1 MLRNCFFLVSLY
13 ITGILSAQVVTTTP
27 VIITKDAGAITVVF
41 DASQGNAALKDYA
54 GPIYAHTGV
63 ITSSSTS
70 STDWKH
76 VVTDWPSSTNQSSVN
91 ITKNRLTSLGN
102 NRWQL
107 SVTPDIDAYYGITN
121 PTEVVKQLAFV
132 FRNADGSLVGRNADG
147 SDILIPVYQSGL
159 TVKIANPTFNTLVP
173 LNSTIS
179 IAANASISGNMALFV
194 GTASTSDITSTPP
207 VAQANNATTLS
218 SDYTFATPGNY
229 YIIATTTANGSTSS
243 DTSYV
248 CVPKNQN
255 LADRPSGLKEG
266 ITKNRDGSVTFCLSL
281 GKNVPVSSSTS
292 VFLLGDFNRY
302 RLDNSYQMNLQSENK
317 TYGTDVNFY
326 WLTVN
331 GLDPTQEHA
340 YQYYIDGLTGV
351 TPIRVAD
358 PYCEKILDPNNDQYI
373 SSTVYPNLKSYPF
386 GLTSGVLSCFTLEP
400 TTYTWQYSSTFT
412 PPLQS
417 QLTIYEML
425 LRDFTSEGTVKAAIG
440 KLDYL
445 KELGVNAV
453 ELMPVMEFD
462 GNNSW
467 GYNPN
472 FYLAPD
478 KAYGT
483 KADYQQFVDECHK
496 RGIAVILDIV
506 LNHTW
511 GLSSYCMV
519 YWDAANNRP
528 AATNPYYNGLAPHPY
543 FVGNDI
549 NHTYAPVRAW
559 LSRALQFW
567 LTEYK
572 ADGFRFDM
580 TKGFTQTQS
589 NGGAA
594 NPNATLN
601 CSTYDQSRIDNLK
614 MYIDAVKSVNPKAY
628 TILEHFCDDAE
639 ENALA
644 AYDST
649 MLWRNVSYA
658 FEQAAMG
665 YVSGSDFSLLA
676 SKSQSGGQ
684 VSLPTNRV
692 AYAES
697 HDEYRMGYKAITW
710 GISEVK
716 DTTNVMKQLAVCSA
730 FIFLSPGPRMMW
742 EFGEQG
748 ANYNSKDAGGN
759 NIMSPMAAE
768 WKYLDIPAR
777 KALHDVYAKVLNLR
791 LKYPSLFSNPTGW
804 NWQVSLNDWS
814 SGRRVYLTDGT
825 VSAIVLGNFTGT
837 GAISTAAAFDKAGT
851 WYDLISGDS
860 LVVNNTSMPVTLPQ
874 FGLKIYT
881 NIRITPAPKDTTTT
895 RNITFFPNPVNDVLS
910 VSGGTVQSAQIADM
924 SGRIVAGRRTKANEI
939 ELSGLSSG
947 IYVGKIFFTDGTYRV
962 IKICKR

>member
-1 MLRNCFFLVSLY
+1 MLRNFFFLVSLY
-13 ITGILSAQVVTTTP
+13 ITGILSAQLVTTTP
-27 VIITKDAGAITVVF
+27 VIITKDAGAITVIF
-41 DASQGNAALKDYA
+41 DASQGNAGLKDY
-54 GPIYAHTGV
+54 GGSIYAHTGV
-63 ITSSSTS
+63 ITSASTS
-70 STDWKH
+70 SSGWKH
-76 VVTDWPSSTNQSSVN
+76 VIADWPSATNQSSVN
-91 ITKNRLTSLGN
+91 LAKNKLTSLGN
-102 NRWQL
+102 NKWQL
-107 SVTPDIDAYYGITN
+107 SISPDMYAYYGITD

-132 FRNADGSLVGRNADG
+132 FRNADGSLVGRNTDG

-159 TVKIANPTFNTLVP
+159 TVKIANPIFNSLVP
-173 LNSTIS
+173 LNTTIS
-179 IAANASISGNMALFV
+179 ITANASTAGNLALFV
-194 GTASTSDITSTPP
+194 GTTSTSNITSTPL
-207 VAQANNATTLS
+207 VAQVNNATVLS
-218 SDYTFATPGNY
+218 AAYTFTTPGNY

-248 CVPKNQN
+248 CAAQNQIVSN
-255 LADRPSGLKEG
+255 RPSGLKEG
-266 ITKNRDGSVTFCLSL
+266 ITKNSDGSVTFCLSL
-281 GKNVPVSSSTS
+281 GKSAPISSSTS

-302 RLDNSYQMNLQSENK
+302 RLDNSYQMNLQAENT

-326 WLTVN
+326 WLTVS

-351 TPIRVAD
+351 APIRIAD

-373 SSTVYPNLKSYPF
+373 ASSVYPDRKMYPSS
-386 GLTSGVLSCFTLEP
+386 LTTGILSCFTLNSIAYP
-400 TTYTWQYSSTFT
+400 WQYTASFV
-412 PPLQS
+412 PPWQS
-417 QLTIYEML
+417 QLSIYEML
-425 LRDFTSEGTVKAAIG
+425 FRDFTSEKSVQSAIS

-453 ELMPVMEFD
+453 ELMPIMEFD
-462 GNNSW
+462 GNDSW

-472 FYLAPD
+472 FYFATD

-506 LNHTW
+506 FNHTW
-511 GLSSYCMV
+511 GLSPYCLV
-519 YWDAANNRP
+519 YWDAANGRP
-528 AATNPYYNGLAPHPY
+528 ASTNPYYNALAPHPY
-543 FVGNDI
+543 SVGNDI
-549 NHTYAPVRAW
+549 NHTYAPVKAW
-559 LSRALQFW
+559 LSRALKFW

-572 ADGFRFDM
+572 VDGFRFDLS
-580 TKGFTQTQS
+580 KGLTQTVS
-589 NGGAA
+589 NGGAV

-601 CSTYDQSRIDNLK
+601 CSTYDQSRIDNIK
-614 MYIDAVKSVNPKAY
+614 TYVDAVKSTNPKAY
-628 TILEHFCDDAE
+628 AILEHFCDDAE
-639 ENALA
+639 ENTLA

-658 FEQAAMG
+658 FQQAAMG
-665 YVSGSDFSLLA
+665 YVDGSDFSLLA
-676 SKSQSGGQ
+676 SKSQSGGL

-710 GISEVK
+710 GVSEVK

-730 FIFLSPGPRMMW
+730 FLFLSPGPRMMW
-742 EFGEQG
+742 EFGELG

-759 NIMSPMAAE
+759 NIMSPMPAE
-768 WKYLDIPAR
+768 WGYLNIPAR

-814 SGRRVYLTDGT
+814 SGRRVYLTNGT
-825 VSAIVLGNFTGT
+825 VSAIVLGNFTGA
-837 GAISTAAAFDKAGT
+837 GPISTVASFDKAGK
-851 WYDLISGDS
+851 WYELISGDS
-860 LVVNNTSMPVTLPQ
+860 LVVTNTSMPVTLPQ

-881 NIRITPAPKDTTTT
+881 NIRVTPAPKDTTTT
-895 RNITFFPNPVNDVLS
+895 RNITFYPNPVNNTMS
-910 VSGGTVQSAQIADM
+910 VSGGTVQSVQIADM
-924 SGRIVAGRRTKANEI
+924 NGRIVADRRTKTNEI
-939 ELSGLSSG
+939 QLSGLLSG
-947 IYVGKIFFTDGTYRV
+947 IYVGKFFFTDGTHRV

>member
-1 MLRNCFFLVSLY
+1 MKIQAC
-13 ITGILSAQVVTTTP
+13 IGILLIVAGVLSAQVVTTTP
-27 VIITKDAGAITVVF
+27 LFVTKDAGIITVVF

-54 GPIYAHTGV
+54 GSIYAHTGV

-76 VVTDWPSSTNQSSVN
+76 VVTAWPSATNQSSVN
-91 ITKNRLTSLGN
+91 LAMNKLTSLGN
-102 NRWQL
+102 NKWQL
-107 SVTPDIDAYYGITN
+107 SISPDINGYYGVTD
-121 PTEVVKQLAFV
+121 PTEIVKQLAFV
-132 FRNADGSLVGRNADG
+132 FRNADGSLVGRNTDG

-159 TVKIANPTFNTLVP
+159 TVKIANPTYNTLVP
-173 LNSTIS
+173 LNSPVSVT
-179 IAANASISGNMALFV
+179 ANASATGNMALYI
-194 GTASTSDITSTPP
+194 GTTSTPNITSTPP
-207 VAQANNATTLS
+207 VVQVNNAAVLS
-218 SDYTFATPGNY
+218 AAYTFSTPGNY

-248 CVPKNQN
+248 CVAQNQIVSN
-255 LADRPSGLKEG
+255 RPSGVKEG
-266 ITKNRDGSVTFCLSL
+266 ITKNIDGSVTFCLSL
-281 GKNVPVSSSTS
+281 GKNAPVSSSTR

-302 RLDNSYQMNLQSENK
+302 RLDNSYQMNFQSDNA

-326 WLTVN
+326 WLTVS

-340 YQYYIDGLTGV
+340 YQYYIDNQNGSA
-351 TPIRVAD
+351 PIRIAD

-373 SSTVYPNLKSYPF
+373 TSSVYPNLKSYPLSQTT
-386 GLTSGVLSCFTLEP
+386 GILSCFTLNASAYP
-400 TTYTWQYSSTFT
+400 WQYTSSFVS
-412 PPLQS
+412 PSQS
-417 QLTIYEML
+417 RLSIYEML

-445 KELGVNAV
+445 KELGINAV

-472 FYLAPD
+472 FYFAPD

-496 RGIAVILDIV
+496 RGIAVILDVV

-511 GLSSYCMV
+511 GLSPYCMV

-528 AATNPYYNGLAPHPY
+528 AATNPYYNALAPHPY
-543 FVGNDI
+543 YVGNDI

-572 ADGFRFDM
+572 VDGFRFDM

-589 NGGAA
+589 NGGASS
-594 NPNATLN
+594 PNATLN

-614 MYIDAVKSVNPKAY
+614 VYIDAVKSTNPKAY
-628 TILEHFCDDAE
+628 AILEHFCDDAE
-639 ENALA
+639 ENTLA

-658 FEQAAMG
+658 FQQAAMG
-665 YVSGSDFSLLA
+665 YASGSDFSLLA
-676 SKSQSGGQ
+676 SKSQSGGL
-684 VSLPTNRV
+684 VALPTNRV
-692 AYAES
+692 SYAES
-697 HDEYRMGYKAITW
+697 HDEYRMGYKTITW
-710 GISEVK
+710 GIPEVK

-730 FIFLSPGPRMMW
+730 FIFLTPGPRMMW
-742 EFGEQG
+742 EFGELG

-759 NIMSPMAAE
+759 NIMSPMPAE
-768 WKYLDIPAR
+768 WAYSNIPAR
-777 KALHDVYAKVLNLR
+777 KALHDVYAKVLNMR
-791 LKYPSLFSNPTGW
+791 LKYPSLFTNPTAW
-804 NWQVSLNDWS
+804 NWQVSQNDWS

-837 GAISTAAAFDKAGT
+837 SPISTVASFDKAGK
-851 WYDLISGDS
+851 WYELISGDS
-860 LVVNNTSMPVTLPQ
+860 LVVTNTVMPVTLPQ

-895 RNITFFPNPVNDVLS
+895 ANITFFPNPVTDVMS
-910 VSGGTVQSAQIADM
+910 VSGGTVQSVQIADLN
-924 SGRIVAGRRTKANEI
+924 GRIVADRKTKTNEI
-939 ELSGLSSG
+939 ELSGLLSG
-947 IYVGKIFFTDGTYRV
+947 IYVGKIFFTDGTHRV